1 MSDSVDPKNFT
12 EIKSHI
18 KGCEKYRKYYVKSH
32 EKRRKRRKLKKIQRI
47 LEKDILPP
55 SQNHV
60 YKVPPPSPIQS
71 PEDPID
77 SESYG
82 FEHDLNPITIKED
95 PEPDFGTSGQFTIK
109 NESDIGENSM
119 KKKYESLWTE
129 FCKLRSDYFNI
140 HSRNMELINQNSK
153 LKNEIIS
160 MRNKTKITISNS

>member
-1 MSDSVDPKNFT
+1 MSDSVGPKSIA
-12 EIKSHI
+12 EIKLHI
-18 KGCEKYRKYYVKSH
+18 EGCEKYRKYYVKSH
-32 EKRRKRRKLKKIQRI
+32 NRRIKRRKLKKIKRI
-47 LEKDILPP
+47 LERECVPH
-55 SQNHV
+55 SQNHG

-82 FEHDLNPITIKED
+82 FEHEWNPITIKED
-95 PEPDFGTSGQFTIK
+95 PESNPGPSGQLSIK
-109 NESDIGENSM
+109 NETDVSENSM
-119 KKKYESLWTE
+119 KKKYESLWEE
-129 FCKLRSDYFNI
+129 FCRLRSEYFNI